1 MKKKIFA
8 LLALVMATMTAS
20 AYDITVGSISNG
32 SLTFKVDGAAV
43 TTADAGKTVTISVT
57 ADETYYLDAITVNAF
72 TSWGAAEARTRGG
85 IDVVKGIVPSKVDNN
100 TFTFVMP
107 ESNVEV
113 NAAFKQGLLIDA
125 EAGGRSLNDIRVS
138 VADVDPAKKTVKIT
152 GLLVPAAEAGALLT
166 IHIPGKIGQ
175 YTIVELGKDAFADQ
189 FVADVYMPDTQ
200 KPLTIAVGA
209 IPADANVQTPLGLLD
224 DYALM
229 KALEANFE
237 AGRVMADVSPVNKYW
252 TFSSGVEC
260 VLPAGVKAFTVIP
273 YVDKVQIA
281 EIPEEMLT
289 VDGKRVIAANNGV
302 LLANDSG
309 KGGTYTI
316 KANPGRQ
323 KSGGKPSDYDNKNY
337 GQNLLEPVIN
347 AKNFSADGH
356 YVLVNNEFHAILSNA
371 SKVPAGKAVLHR
383 PGAAGARMRISNK

>member
-43 TTADAGKTVTISVT
+43 TAADAGKTVTISVT

-166 IHIPGKIGQ
+166 RKDRTIYHRVTGQ
-175 YTIVELGKDAFADQ
+175 
-189 FVADVYMPDTQ
+189 
-200 KPLTIAVGA
+200 
-209 IPADANVQTPLGLLD
+209 
-224 DYALM
+224 
-229 KALEANFE
+229 
-237 AGRVMADVSPVNKYW
+237 
-252 TFSSGVEC
+252 
-260 VLPAGVKAFTVIP
+260 
-273 YVDKVQIA
+273 
-281 EIPEEMLT
+281 
-289 VDGKRVIAANNGV
+289 
-302 LLANDSG
+302 
-309 KGGTYTI
+309 
-316 KANPGRQ
+316 
-323 KSGGKPSDYDNKNY
+323 
-337 GQNLLEPVIN
+337 
-347 AKNFSADGH
+347 
-356 YVLVNNEFHAILSNA
+356 
-371 SKVPAGKAVLHR
+371 
-383 PGAAGARMRISNK
+383 